1 MCLTSLQVDFNTSVI
16 FPQFIFL
23 TDEALKTV
31 GFKFKSPIA
40 PSEEEVE
47 DEEVDE
53 DMEVDLEKVGH
64 HKPTLTS

>member
-1 MCLTSLQVDFNTSVI
+1 M
-16 FPQFIFL
+16 
-23 TDEALKTV
+23 TDEALKSV

-64 HKPTLTS
+64 HKPTLN